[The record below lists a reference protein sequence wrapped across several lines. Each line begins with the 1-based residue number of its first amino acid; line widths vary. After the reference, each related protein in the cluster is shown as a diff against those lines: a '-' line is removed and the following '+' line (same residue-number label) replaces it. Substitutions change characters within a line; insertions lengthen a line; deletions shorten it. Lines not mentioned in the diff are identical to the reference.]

1 MSSKKYVAAPLKT
14 RSEPTKGML
23 YIRYVLSEAS
33 SLNIRR
39 EPTVF
44 SQLFPPYFAIF
55 VMTVI
60 ALIITKVLAG

>member
-1 MSSKKYVAAPLKT
+1 MSSKLYQAAPLKT

-23 YIRYVLSEAS
+23 YIRYVLDEAS
-33 SLNIRR
+33 SLNIRK

-44 SQLFPPYFAIF
+44 NQLFLPYLAIF

-60 ALIITKVLAG
+60 SLIIAKVIAG